1 MNTRRHA
8 RECAVQL
15 LFQLDYSRDEL
26 NGVFASFWADKELS
40 AAMRKFA
47 EGLVRGVLEKQ
58 EVLDVLIQ
66 KCAENW
72 KLSRIARVDLSVL
85 RLAVYELKFRPD
97 VPPAVAINEAIDLA
111 KYFSSNESG
120 RFVNGVLDR
129 ARKELAP
136 KDASRTR

>member
-26 NGVFASFWADKELS
+26 AGVFSTFWVDKELS
-40 AAMRKFA
+40 PAMRKFT

-58 EVLDVLIQ
+58 ETIDTLIQ
-66 KCAENW
+66 KCADNW

-129 ARKELAP
+129 ARKELSP
-136 KDASRTR
+136 KAEAKPR

>member
-1 MNTRRHA
+1 MNPRRHA

-15 LFQLDYSRDEL
+15 LFQLDYGRDEL
-26 NGVFASFWADKELS
+26 TGVFATFWADKELT

-58 EVLDVLIQ
+58 ETIDALIQ
-66 KCAENW
+66 KCADNW

-129 ARKELAP
+129 ARKELTSKGAP
-136 KDASRTR
+136 RAQ